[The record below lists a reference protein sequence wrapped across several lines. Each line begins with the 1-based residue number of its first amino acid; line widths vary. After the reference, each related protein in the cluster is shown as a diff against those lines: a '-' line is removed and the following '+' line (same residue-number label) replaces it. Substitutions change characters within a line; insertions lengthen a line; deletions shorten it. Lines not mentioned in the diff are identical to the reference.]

1 MTTELTVALV
11 SSILTAIIGPI
22 AVHLVKERSERRK
35 KDVFKESLIENNL
48 VLNKLEY
55 VKELYGADR
64 VWLTQFHNGG
74 NFYPTGKSIQKF
86 SMCYEIVEQGIDS
99 IQQNFQNIPVSLFSK
114 SINQLLDSNIISIP
128 DFKNEAVATYGLKYI
143 AEENKCKSA
152 YIFAIKSID
161 NKFIG
166 ILGIDFVK
174 RKTTLPNDDINELFN
189 EATSIGGVLYS
200 KN

>member
-11 SSILTAIIGPI
+11 SSVLTAVIGPI

-35 KDVFKESLIENNL
+35 KDVLKESLIENNL

-55 VKELYGADR
+55 IKELYGADR
-64 VWLTQFHNGG
+64 VWIEQFHNGG

-86 SMCYEIVEQGIDS
+86 SMCYEIVEQGTES
-99 IQQNFQNIPVSLFSK
+99 IQQNFQNIPISLFSK
-114 SINQLLDSNIISIP
+114 SINQLLDSNIIAIP
-128 DFKNEAVATYGLKYI
+128 DFKNETVSTYGLKYV

-152 YIFAIKSID
+152 YMFAIKSID

-166 ILGIDFVK
+166 ILGVDFVK
-174 RKTTLPNDDINELFN
+174 RKTILSTDDVNELFN
-189 EATSIGGVLYS
+189 EATSMGGVLHS